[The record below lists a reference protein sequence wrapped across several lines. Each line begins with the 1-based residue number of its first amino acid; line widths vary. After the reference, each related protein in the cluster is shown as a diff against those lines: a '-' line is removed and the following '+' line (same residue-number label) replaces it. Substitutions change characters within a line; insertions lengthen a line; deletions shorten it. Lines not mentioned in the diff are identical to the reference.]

1 MPPAQRREQL
11 LDAALHVIA
20 QAGYGGVTI
29 EAIAREAG
37 VTRPV
42 VYGAFDNLAALL
54 HALFERQEQ
63 RALAQLAEA
72 VPADLDTDAAIL
84 DGFHAFLLAVRRD
97 PDTWRPILLP
107 PEGTPAVV
115 RERVQ
120 RNRAEI
126 RRRLEELVALG
137 RHRGSGD
144 LELFART
151 IQVAAEEA
159 GRLVLTDPERYPPE
173 RLTRYAAA
181 LLRDT

>member
-20 QAGYGGVTI
+20 EAGYGGVTI

-42 VYGAFDNLAALL
+42 VYGAFDNLGGLL

-72 VPADLDTDAAIL
+72 VPAELETDAAIL
-84 DGFHAFLLAVRRD
+84 DGFHAFLLAVARD

-107 PEGTPAVV
+107 PEGTPEVV

-126 RRRLEELVALG
+126 RRQLEQLVAL
-137 RHRGSGD
+137 RRGGD
-144 LELFART
+144 LELLAYT

-159 GRLVLTDPERYPPE
+159 GRLVLTDPERYPPG
-173 RLTRYAAA
+173 RLARYAAS
-181 LLRDT
+181 LLRRS